1 MGRSVL
7 YCEMVS
13 ELASLSLIQYYVDD
27 WESPVKQ
34 GLLLARDWYLL
45 IDCFGECIRGIAEGE
60 GGNFGLIIDVVVREN
75 LASLPLEMIQLT
87 HMTTEQ
93 ATIPPLRIALM
104 GTRGIPARYGGFET
118 FAEQL
123 STRLVARGHQVTVYS
138 RCGFFQKYGALEE
151 YHGVKRR
158 QVPTIFHKYLE
169 TPLSGLT
176 TFIDALFQNYDGI
189 LLCNA
194 ANSPFAPI
202 LKLKRTP
209 LLINVDGIER
219 DRAKWNKLGK
229 AWYLLGERASVF
241 LATRLVSDADVIAD
255 YYRETYGCE
264 SEVIPY
270 GVHPVVRQ
278 PGEVLAKFGLR
289 KKGYILY
296 VSRLEPENN
305 ALGVIQAYNKLST
318 DMPLV
323 IVGDA
328 PYAHDYKEQLRAAA
342 SKNVVFTGFQFGEA
356 YEEFQS
362 NCYCYVQATE
372 VGGTH
377 PALVE
382 SMSYGNCVIAN
393 GTPEN
398 LEVIGDAALSYS
410 KNNFSQL
417 AEILSNVI
425 SNPELAKEYG
435 EKARERALSNY
446 SWDAVVTR
454 YETLLAS
461 LVARASGS

>member
-1 MGRSVL
+1 
-7 YCEMVS
+7 MVVQR
-13 ELASLSLIQYYVDD
+13 LMTQ
-27 WESPVKQ
+27 PT
-34 GLLLARDWYLL
+34 
-45 IDCFGECIRGIAEGE
+45 
-60 GGNFGLIIDVVVREN
+60 
-75 LASLPLEMIQLT
+75 LT
-87 HMTTEQ
+87 TPSM
-93 ATIPPLRIALM
+93 RIALM

-123 STRLVARGHQVTVYS
+123 STRLVQRGHEVTVYS
-138 RCGFFQKYGALEE
+138 RCGLLDRWGALEE
-151 YHGVKRR
+151 YRGVRRR

-176 TFIDALFQNYDGI
+176 TFIDSLFQRYDGI

-229 AWYLLGERASVF
+229 AWYLLGERASVT

-255 YYRETYGCE
+255 YYRETYGCD

-270 GVHPVVRQ
+270 GVHPVARQ
-278 PGEVLAKFGLR
+278 PGASLAQFGLKR
-289 KKGYILY
+289 RGYILY

-305 ALGVIQAYNKLST
+305 ALGVIQAYNHLNT

-328 PYAHDYKEQLRAAA
+328 PYAHEYKAQLRATA
-342 SKNVVFTGFQFGEA
+342 SKNVIFTGFQFGEA
-356 YEEFQS
+356 YEELQS

-398 LEVIGDAALSYS
+398 LEVIGDSALAYP
-410 KNNFSQL
+410 KNDFGKLGDLL
-417 AEILSNVI
+417 ARVI
-425 SNPELAKEYG
+425 SDRDLVERYG
-435 EKARERALSNY
+435 EMARARALSQY
-446 SWDAVVTR
+446 SWDAVVSR
-454 YETLLAS
+454 YESLLAS
-461 LVARASGS
+461 LIQR

>member
-13 ELASLSLIQYYVDD
+13 EKAYLSFLSTTQSIGRVRLVPLVSPNWPLLGLYTGTPMVGKGVKSASRSSSRS
-27 WESPVKQ
+27 ES
-34 GLLLARDWYLL
+34 RS
-45 IDCFGECIRGIAEGE
+45 
-60 GGNFGLIIDVVVREN
+60 VVQT
-75 LASLPLEMIQLT
+75 LP
-87 HMTTEQ
+87 MTSSSSTV
-93 ATIPPLRIALM
+93 PPLRIALM

-138 RCGFFQKYGALEE
+138 RCGLFEKWGALED
-151 YHGVKRR
+151 YRGVRR
-158 QVPTIFHKYLE
+158 RRVPTIFHKYLE

-176 TFIDALFQNYDGI
+176 TFIDALFQRYDGI

-229 AWYLLGERASVF
+229 AWYLLGERSSVC

-255 YYRETYGCE
+255 YYREAYGCD

-270 GVHPVVRQ
+270 GVHPVVRP
-278 PGEVLAKFGLR
+278 PGEVLAKFGL
-289 KKGYILY
+289 KPKGYILY

-305 ALGVIQAYNKLST
+305 ALGVIQAYNKLNT

-328 PYAHDYKEQLRAAA
+328 PYAQEYKEQLRATA
-342 SKNVVFTGFQFGEA
+342 SKNVIFTGFQFGEA

-398 LEVIGDAALSYS
+398 LEVIGDAALSYPKNDFS
-410 KNNFSQL
+410 KLSEVL
-417 AEILSNVI
+417 AQVI
-425 SNPELAKEYG
+425 SNPTLVTTYG
-435 EKARERALSNY
+435 DKARARALSRY
-446 SWDAVVTR
+446 SWDAVVSR
-454 YETLLAS
+454 YETLLSS
-461 LVARASGS
+461 LVRR

>member
-1 MGRSVL
+1 
-7 YCEMVS
+7 MV
-13 ELASLSLIQYYVDD
+13 EPYA
-27 WESPVKQ
+27 
-34 GLLLARDWYLL
+34 
-45 IDCFGECIRGIAEGE
+45 
-60 GGNFGLIIDVVVREN
+60 
-75 LASLPLEMIQLT
+75 
-87 HMTTEQ
+87 MTTEQ
-93 ATIPPLRIALM
+93 STIPPLRIALM

-123 STRLVARGHQVTVYS
+123 SARLVARGHQVTVYS
-138 RCGFFQKYGALEE
+138 RCGFFDRYGALEE
-151 YHGVKRR
+151 YRGVRRR

-202 LKLKRTP
+202 LKLKRRP

-229 AWYLLGERASVF
+229 AWYLLGERASVL

-255 YYRETYGCE
+255 YYRESYGCD

-278 PGEVLAKFGLR
+278 PGEALAKFGLR
-289 KKGYILY
+289 PKGYVLY

-305 ALGVIQAYNKLST
+305 ALGLIQAYNKLNT

-328 PYAHDYKEQLRAAA
+328 PYAHEYKEQLRATA
-342 SKNVVFTGFQFGEA
+342 SKNVIFTGFQFGEA

-410 KNNFSQL
+410 KNNFEQL
-417 AEILSNVI
+417 SEILSSVM
-425 SNPELAKEYG
+425 SNPTLVKEYG
-435 EKARERALSNY
+435 ERARQRALSNY
-446 SWDAVVTR
+446 SWDAVVSR

-461 LVARASGS
+461 LVKRSRAMTSSPQASPIAG